1 MKRILLISTTL
12 ILLTA
17 CSVTKPIST
26 KGEVVDC
33 SSISVQGGTSEKLE
47 CLGGGSSIAPDGIKG
62 PALINVWGTW
72 CTQCRKELPHL
83 IHFQQKSDGTVKLI
97 GIAVEEKNQESVR
110 EHIVKKGITWP
121 ILYDKNDSTRAIFGM
136 GVPVTWFIDQ
146 DGKVVYKKYGPFK
159 SLEEIQLLVKKYL
172 GDA

>member
-1 MKRILLISTTL
+1 MRRILLILTTL

-17 CSVTKPIST
+17 CSVTEPIST

-47 CLGGGSSIAPDGIKG
+47 CLGGGSPIAPDGIKG

-83 IHFQQKSDGTVKLI
+83 IYFQQKSDGMVKLI

-110 EHIVKKGITWP
+110 EHIVNKGITWP
-121 ILYDKNDSTRAIFGM
+121 ILYDKNDSTRAQFGM
-136 GVPVTWFIDQ
+136 GVPVTWFIDK
-146 DGKVVYKKYGPFK
+146 DGKAVYKKYGPFK

>member
-1 MKRILLISTTL
+1 MKKILALSAIL

-17 CSVTKPIST
+17 CSATEPISAR
-26 KGEVVDC
+26 GEVVDC
-33 SSISVQGGTSEKLE
+33 SSISVQGGVSQKLE
-47 CLGGGSSIAPDGIKG
+47 CLGGGSPIAPDGIKG

-83 IHFQQKSDGTVKLI
+83 IHFQQKSNGAVQLI
-97 GIAVEEKNQESVR
+97 GIAVEEKSQESVR
-110 EHIVKKGITWP
+110 EHVVKKGITWP
-121 ILYDKNDSTRAIFGM
+121 ILYDKNDSTRAQFGM
-136 GVPVTWFIDQ
+136 GVPVTWFIDK
-146 DGKVVYKKYGPFK
+146 DGKPVYKKYGPFK